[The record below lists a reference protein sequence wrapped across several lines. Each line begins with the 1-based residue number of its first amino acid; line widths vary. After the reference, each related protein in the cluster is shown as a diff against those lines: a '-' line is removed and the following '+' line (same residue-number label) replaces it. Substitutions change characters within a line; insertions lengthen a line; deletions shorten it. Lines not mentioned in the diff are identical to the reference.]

1 MLLHLLPGA
10 VIFCFSVHLLVC
22 AMPRIDS
29 MLLPECLWFA
39 VWLDDWLDV
48 LVLGNGQYLTKKFLK
63 KHSLRDYIRVVADS
77 KSSYD
82 LRYFSIQNDEADE

>member
-1 MLLHLLPGA
+1 MLLNP
-10 VIFCFSVHLLVC
+10 
-22 AMPRIDS
+22 
-29 MLLPECLWFA
+29 
-39 VWLDDWLDV
+39 VWLDVSIRSTLWLCIA
-48 LVLGNGQYLTKKFLK
+48 LGQYLTKKFLK